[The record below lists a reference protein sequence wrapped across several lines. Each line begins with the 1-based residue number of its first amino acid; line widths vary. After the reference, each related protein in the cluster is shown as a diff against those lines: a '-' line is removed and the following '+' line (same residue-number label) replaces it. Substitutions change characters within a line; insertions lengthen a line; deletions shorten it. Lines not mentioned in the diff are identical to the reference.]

1 MEIDLPVREDIS
13 LSDLKVNQRELGKV
27 LLIASTVLL
36 VVSLHSFYSFSEIE
50 TSVTDLNQQADETVA
65 LLNSETFNNSLQ
77 ALRDVNALDINRKVV
92 TVMEGMSSVRNSLQ
106 ETQGVVQAA
115 ENSKKTYQ
123 WLSLIS
129 ILGILS
135 GAVLFLMER

>member
-13 LSDLKVNQRELGKV
+13 FSDLKVNQRELGKV

-50 TSVTDLNQQADETVA
+50 TGVTDLNQEADETVA

-77 ALRDVNALDINRKVV
+77 ALRDVNALDINRKVG
-92 TVMEGMSSVRNSLQ
+92 TIAEGMSNVRSSLQ
-106 ETQGVVQAA
+106 ETQGVVQVA
-115 ENSKKTYQ
+115 ENSKETYQ

-129 ILGILS
+129 ILGIIS